1 MKNLIKISF
10 FTMIALILISC
21 SVDEDVQKVA
31 DNLVNEERGIT
42 EDIAM
47 CMAKEQKANLS
58 SEDWD
63 VVVGMVDDTADTSD
77 LSKDAFKVF
86 MASGMECGAP
96 GPG

>member
-47 CMAKEQKANLS
+47 CMAKDQKANLS

-86 MASGMECGAP
+86 MASGLRCDAP
-96 GPG
+96 VPG

>member
-10 FTMIALILISC
+10 FTMIVLILIGC

-31 DNLVNEERGIT
+31 DDLVNEERGIT

-63 VVVGMVDDTADTSD
+63 VVVGMVDDTADMSD
-77 LSKDAFKVF
+77 LSKDAFNVF